1 MSPDAP
7 APPEEDRDAAA
18 SRLARE
24 LEALPGVR
32 AARVRLGGERE
43 VTEVR
48 IRAAIGAAHAILANA
63 AGHVLRHGGY
73 DFAPEAIRV
82 AAETAAPTP
91 PESASPALPHPR
103 PPGANGRPA
112 AARSR
117 YLVLSDLSVVRSG
130 PRVTCTVRLR
140 RGEALFEGSGE
151 ELDSEPGRA
160 RAGARAALNAA
171 SAAVEGMAFGLE
183 GATTVELFGRRH
195 VALSV
200 EAVAGRRVATLSGM
214 VAVEPVRSIEEA
226 GALAALRAIDRWIAW

>member
-1 MSPDAP
+1 MSRDTP
-7 APPEEDRDAAA
+7 APPEEDRHAAA
-18 SRLARE
+18 HRLARE
-24 LEALPGVR
+24 VEALPGVR
-32 AARVRLGGERE
+32 DATVVLGGARE
-43 VTEVR
+43 VTELR
-48 IRAAIGAAHAILANA
+48 IRAAAGAAHAILTNA

-82 AAETAAPTP
+82 V
-91 PESASPALPHPR
+91 SASAEATRSASARPPR
-103 PPGANGRPA
+103 PEPPGSNGRPA
-112 AARSR
+112 AVRSR

-160 RAGARAALNAA
+160 RAGARAALDAA

-200 EAVAGRRVATLSGM
+200 EAAAGRRVATLSGL